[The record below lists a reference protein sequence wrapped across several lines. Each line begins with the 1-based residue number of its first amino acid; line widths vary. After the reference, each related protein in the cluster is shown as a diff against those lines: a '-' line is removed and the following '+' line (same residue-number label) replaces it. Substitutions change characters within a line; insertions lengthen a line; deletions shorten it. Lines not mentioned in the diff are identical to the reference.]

1 MPVVWAQKGAATTA
15 TEKAAAWRVGG
26 RLEGLRGGFYV
37 LAWGTA
43 NGEGEV
49 GDIKDRHGSE
59 VVDCV
64 SARKDIRC
72 RRLVGRTHHT
82 C

>member
-1 MPVVWAQKGAATTA
+1 M
-15 TEKAAAWRVGG
+15 
-26 RLEGLRGGFYV
+26 RGGFYV